1 MARAYCAAH
10 YCLFWEDVTRMKL
23 VRRQT
28 GTLKLLKP
36 RLMRT
41 FDLKRLVLKIVVV
54 FCAQHNCDG
63 WSHCTY
69 VSTQKSL
76 RFKLVVARGRKGPRV
91 VHLSS
96 CMTEGCR
103 RGPRPSCSTAER
115 SSLFAFP
122 LHLHTWFSLLSVKHG
137 LCYKLLR
144 STRNRSEDS
153 RLSLT
158 NCFQQDFITLS
169 APWRFSPVI
178 MLFAFPSPH
187 LGLVCPLGRP
197 KLAQS
202 EVM

>member
-1 MARAYCAAH
+1 
-10 YCLFWEDVTRMKL
+10 MKL

-36 RLMRT
+36 RLMRA
-41 FDLKRLVLKIVVV
+41 FDLKRRVKDCSCFLCPAQLRWMEPLHICQHPKI
-54 FCAQHNCDG
+54 
-63 WSHCTY
+63 
-69 VSTQKSL
+69 STVQ
-76 RFKLVVARGRKGPRV
+76 ARGCTR
-91 VHLSS
+91 
-96 CMTEGCR
+96 TEGA
-103 RGPRPSCSTAER
+103 PRCPSFFLYDWGMQAWSSAVSSTAER

-137 LCYKLLR
+137 LCYKLLT

-202 EVM
+202 EVMWLLFWII